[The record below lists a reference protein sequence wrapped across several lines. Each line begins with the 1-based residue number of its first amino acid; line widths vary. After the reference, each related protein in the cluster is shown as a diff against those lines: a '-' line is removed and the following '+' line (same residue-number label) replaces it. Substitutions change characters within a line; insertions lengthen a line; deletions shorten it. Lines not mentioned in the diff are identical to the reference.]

1 MSVRAE
7 LIAIQQG
14 KHHHSRSCVDVQDR
28 DNLVRQRAAS
38 CLTLVGRK
46 ATGVRKVLTCGALP
60 VLLDLLQDADVP
72 TR

>member
-1 MSVRAE
+1 MASA
-7 LIAIQQG
+7 
-14 KHHHSRSCVDVQDR
+14 QDR

-46 ATGVRKVLTCGALP
+46 ATGARKVLTCGALR
-60 VLLDLLQDADVP
+60 VLLDLLQDADLP